1 VLLIAGAIVLGVG
14 VGLALGGSLR
24 ELAEASFR
32 WWPLA
37 LVGLALQFIPAPSGH
52 HWVPVALLLA
62 SYAVLLLFVAANFRY
77 IGFWLVAAGFA
88 LNILVIALN
97 GGMPVNDHALRE
109 AYGSSYQGTRTS
121 LLSTG
126 GAKHHLARADD
137 LLLPLSDVIPVGS
150 PVHNVF
156 SVGDMVAI
164 FGVAW
169 ALAEATKGPPGK
181 HRVRAGWLASLRSGS
196 LGRDGGARLRRSAP
210 PGV

>member
-1 VLLIAGAIVLGVG
+1 
-14 VGLALGGSLR
+14 
-24 ELAEASFR
+24 
-32 WWPLA
+32 
-37 LVGLALQFIPAPSGH
+37 
-52 HWVPVALLLA
+52 VALLLA

-88 LNILVIALN
+88 LNTLVIALN

-137 LLLPLSDVIPVGS
+137 VLLPLSDVIPVGS

-181 HRVRAGWLASLRSGS
+181 HRVRAGWLTSVRSGS

>member
-1 VLLIAGAIVLGVG
+1 VLLIAGAIVLGIG

-32 WWPLA
+32 WWWLA
-37 LVGLALQFIPAPSGH
+37 LVGLALQFIPVPAGH
-52 HWVPVALLLA
+52 RWVPVALLLA
-62 SYAVLLLFVAANFRY
+62 SYAVLLLFVAANLRY

-109 AYGSSYQGTRTS
+109 AYGSSYQGTRNE
-121 LLSTG
+121 LLAGG
-126 GAKHHLARADD
+126 GAKHHLARSGDV
-137 LLLPLSDVIPVGS
+137 LLPLSDVIPVGT

-156 SVGDMVAI
+156 SIGDIVAM
-164 FGVAW
+164 FGVGW

-181 HRVRAGWLASLRSGS
+181 HRVRAGWLVSVRSGS
-196 LGRDGGARLRRSAP
+196 LGGDSGAPLRRSAP